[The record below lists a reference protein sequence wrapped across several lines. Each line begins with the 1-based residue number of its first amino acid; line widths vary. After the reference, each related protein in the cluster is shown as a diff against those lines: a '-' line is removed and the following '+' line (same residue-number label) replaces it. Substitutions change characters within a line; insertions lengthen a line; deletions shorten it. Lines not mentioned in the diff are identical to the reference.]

1 MSMHFSIQPILENEN
16 FKLIPLK
23 ENDFER
29 LFEVASD
36 PKVWE
41 QHPNKDRYKREVFE
55 NFFKGALE
63 SKGAFLI
70 IDKQSSEVLGS
81 TRFYDFNEEKNSILI
96 GYTFYGTKFW
106 GKNINASVK
115 KMMLDYIFQFVEKV
129 IFHVGKDNIRS
140 IKAMTKLGAENL
152 GETEV
157 AYFGETPKINVVF
170 QIKKDEWQRKQN
182 IP

>member
-1 MSMHFSIQPILENEN
+1 MNFSIQPILENEN

-23 ENDFER
+23 ESDFER

-55 NFFKGALE
+55 NFFKGAIE

-70 IDKQSSEVLGS
+70 VDKQSQEVLGS

-96 GYTFYGTKFW
+96 GYTFYGTKSW
-106 GKNINASVK
+106 GKNVNPQVK
-115 KMMLDYIFQFVEKV
+115 KLMLDYIFEFVETV
-129 IFHVGKDNIRS
+129 IFHVGKSNVRS
-140 IKAMTKLGAENL
+140 QKAMEKLGATKV
-152 GETEV
+152 GEEEI
-157 AYFGETPKINVVF
+157 AYYGELPKINV
-170 QIKKDEWQRKQN
+170 IYEIRK
-182 IP
+182 IDW